1 MIVPSGMSEEQVI
14 RQINKVVNRIAP
26 KYVFYGYEVDDLKQE
41 SFIIC
46 MEALP
51 RYDAARPLENFLSV
65 HLSNRLKNF
74 VRDNHFLN
82 AEDTD
87 KVRVMKPAQLDHEH
101 NLVDGEQRF
110 AIRDEQ
116 IDYRDMLKIIDRK
129 LPAQY
134 RLDYLK
140 MQNDVYVSR
149 QRKEEITIVIYEIL
163 SENGYEKGTNQ

>member
-1 MIVPSGMSEEQVI
+1 
-14 RQINKVVNRIAP
+14 
-26 KYVFYGYEVDDLKQE
+26 
-41 SFIIC
+41 
-46 MEALP
+46 
-51 RYDAARPLENFLSV
+51 
-65 HLSNRLKNF
+65 
-74 VRDNHFLN
+74 
-82 AEDTD
+82 
-87 KVRVMKPAQLDHEH
+87 MKPAQLDHEH
-101 NLVDGEQRF
+101 SLVDGEQQF

-163 SENGYEKGTNQ
+163 SENGYEKGQD

>member
-1 MIVPSGMSEEQVI
+1 MIVPSGMNAEQVI
-14 RQINKVVNRIAP
+14 RQINKVVDRIAP
-26 KYVFYGYEVDDLKQE
+26 KYVFYGYEVEDLKQE

-74 VRDNHFLN
+74 VRDNHFSN
-82 AEDTD
+82 AEDID

-101 NLVDGEQRF
+101 SLVDGEQRF

-149 QRKEEITIVIYEIL
+149 QRKEEITVVIYEIL
-163 SENGYEKGTNQ
+163 VENGYEKGPNQ

>member
-1 MIVPSGMSEEQVI
+1 
-14 RQINKVVNRIAP
+14 
-26 KYVFYGYEVDDLKQE
+26 
-41 SFIIC
+41 

-74 VRDNHFLN
+74 VRDNHFSN

-101 NLVDGEQRF
+101 NLVDGEQQF

-163 SENGYEKGTNQ
+163 SENGYEKGQD

>member
-1 MIVPSGMSEEQVI
+1 MIIPSGMTADQVV
-14 RQINKVVNRIAP
+14 RQIEKVVKRIAP
-26 KYVFYGYEVDDLKQE
+26 KYTFYGYTVDDISQE

-51 RYDAARPLENFLSV
+51 RYDATRPLENFLSV

-74 VRDNHFLN
+74 VRDNHFTN
-82 AEDTD
+82 TEDTN

-101 NLVDGEQRF
+101 SLVDERNVF
-110 AIRDEQ
+110 AVDENA
-116 IDYRDMLKIIDRK
+116 IDYGEMSKVIDKK

-140 MQNDVYVSR
+140 MQNEVYVSR
-149 QRKEEITIVIYEIL
+149 QRKEEIVIVIREIL
-163 SENGYEKGTNQ
+163 TENGYEKGQDQ

>member
-1 MIVPSGMSEEQVI
+1 MIIPSGMTADQVV
-14 RQINKVVNRIAP
+14 RQIEKVVKRIAP
-26 KYVFYGYEVDDLKQE
+26 KYTFYGYTVDDISQE

-51 RYDAARPLENFLSV
+51 RYDATRPLENFLSV

-74 VRDNHFLN
+74 VRDNHFTN
-82 AEDTD
+82 TEDTN

-101 NLVDGEQRF
+101 SLVDQRNLF
-110 AIRDEQ
+110 AIDENS
-116 IDYRDMLKIIDRK
+116 IDYGEMSKVIDKK

-140 MQNDVYVSR
+140 MQNEVYVSR
-149 QRKEEITIVIYEIL
+149 QRKEEIVIVIREIL
-163 SENGYEKGTNQ
+163 TENGYEKGQDQ

>member
-1 MIVPSGMSEEQVI
+1 MIIPSGMTADQVV
-14 RQINKVVNRIAP
+14 RQIEKVVKRIAP
-26 KYVFYGYEVDDLKQE
+26 KYTFYGYTVEDISQE

-51 RYDAARPLENFLSV
+51 RYDATRPLENFLSV

-74 VRDNHFLN
+74 VRDNHFTN
-82 AEDTD
+82 TEDSN

-101 NLVDGEQRF
+101 SLVDERNVF
-110 AIRDEQ
+110 AVDDQ
-116 IDYRDMLKIIDRK
+116 AIDYGEMSKVIDKK

-140 MQNDVYVSR
+140 MQNDVYISR
-149 QRKEEITIVIYEIL
+149 QRREEIVIVIREIL
-163 SENGYEKGTNQ
+163 TENGYEKGQD

>member
-1 MIVPSGMSEEQVI
+1 MIIPSGMTEQQVI
-14 RQINKVVNRIAP
+14 DQINKIVKKIAP
-26 KYVFYGYEVDDLKQE
+26 RYTFYGYPLEDIAQE

-51 RYDAARPLENFLSV
+51 RYDATRPLENFLSV

-74 VRDNHFLN
+74 VRDNHFTN
-82 AEDTD
+82 TEDSD

-101 NLVDGEQRF
+101 SLVDGQQRF

-116 IDYRDMLKIIDRK
+116 IDYRDMIKIIDRK

-134 RLDYLK
+134 RMDYLK

-149 QRKEEITIVIYEIL
+149 NRREEITIVIHEIL
-163 SENGYEKGTNQ
+163 IENGYEKGQD

>member
-1 MIVPSGMSEEQVI
+1 MIIPSGMNAEQVI

-51 RYDAARPLENFLSV
+51 RYDSARPLENFLSV

-74 VRDNHFLN
+74 VRDNHFVN
-82 AEDTD
+82 AEDSD
-87 KVRVMKPAQLDHEH
+87 KVKVMKPAQLDHEH
-101 NLVDGEQRF
+101 GLVDGQQRF

-116 IDYRDMLKIIDRK
+116 IDYRDMIKIIDRK

-134 RLDYLK
+134 RMDYLK
-140 MQNDVYVSR
+140 MQNDVYVSK
-149 QRKEEITIVIYEIL
+149 QRREEITIVIYEIL
-163 SENGYEKGTNQ
+163 TENGYEKGPDQ

>member
-1 MIVPSGMSEEQVI
+1 MIIPSGMTADQVV
-14 RQINKVVNRIAP
+14 RQIEKVVRRIAP
-26 KYVFYGYEVDDLKQE
+26 KYTFYGYTVEDISQE

-51 RYDAARPLENFLSV
+51 RYDATRPLENFLSV

-74 VRDNHFLN
+74 IRDNHFSN
-82 AEDTD
+82 TEDTN

-101 NLVDGEQRF
+101 SLIDQRNSFAVDED
-110 AIRDEQ
+110 A
-116 IDYRDMLKIIDRK
+116 IDYGEMSKVIDKK

-140 MQNDVYVSR
+140 MQNDVYISR
-149 QRKEEITIVIYEIL
+149 QRREEIVIVIREIL
-163 SENGYEKGTNQ
+163 TENGYEKGQD